1 MPHVEQ
7 TSQHSVLYAAGILH
21 AVQVQIA
28 IYDITRLCCSTSQD
42 PGTLSYSG
50 VYIPMEH
57 LTSMLYMVAALSSKG
72 KSGLQQNGYGI
83 NALDAESFVRRNVG
97 SCRNAGSCW

>member
-1 MPHVEQ
+1 MSGLQQRSHSLCRMP
-7 TSQHSVLYAAGILH
+7 SRPHSTQCCAASILH

-28 IYDITRLCCSTSQD
+28 IYDITCLCCSTSQD
-42 PGTLSYSG
+42 LGTLSYSG

-83 NALDAESFVRRNVG
+83 NALDAESFV
-97 SCRNAGSCW
+97 S